1 MKNKPQTLKEFNA
14 LYSLQ
19 VTSVRSAA
27 VKDNLMELDYQSEQ
41 GQQNYQIISKETKEV
56 VFEFETDTDEKFI
69 RALMDKYKIKELELY
84 YMCD

>member
-1 MKNKPQTLKEFNA
+1 MKNKPQTLKEFNT
-14 LYSLQ
+14 LYSLR
-19 VTSVRSAA
+19 VMSVRNAS

-41 GQQNYQIISKETKEV
+41 GQQNYQIILNETKEV

-69 RALMDKYKIKELELY
+69 RALMDNFKIKELELY

>member
-1 MKNKPQTLKEFNA
+1 MKNKPQTLKEFNQ

-19 VTSVRSAA
+19 VVSMKNAL
-27 VKDNLMELDYQSEQ
+27 VKDNLMELDYKEEQ
-41 GQQNYQIISKETKEV
+41 AAKNYQLISNETKEV

-69 RALMDKYKIKELELY
+69 RALMEKYKIKELELY